1 MSKGKISHE
10 LTEEAYGQIAQSIRA
25 LDSLL
30 PFAINLTVKERRKLH
45 KMGDKSIAFVE
56 KAAQYA
62 DERPDLVPPY
72 LDIPEFKRDL
82 KLARQLKDLLMILEP
97 SVEKISDT
105 YLAAG
110 SDAFLAARRLYSFVK
125 AASDSG
131 APGSD
136 TIAAELKK
144 RYLYRYTNSQEKN
157 GNQEKENQE
166 SNA

>member
-1 MSKGKISHE
+1 MSNEKISFE
-10 LTEEAYGQIAQSIRA
+10 LTEEAYGQIAQSIKA

-30 PFAINLTVKERRKLH
+30 PFAINLTVEERRKLH

-56 KAAQYA
+56 KVAQYA
-62 DERPDLVPPY
+62 SERPDLVPSY
-72 LDIPEFKRDL
+72 LDIKEFKRDL
-82 KLARQLKDLLMILEP
+82 KLARQLKDLLIILEP
-97 SVEKISDT
+97 TVEKISDT

-110 SDAFLAARRLYSFVK
+110 YDAFLAARKLYGFVK
-125 AASDSG
+125 TASDSG

-136 TIAAELKK
+136 TIATELKK
-144 RYLYRYTNSQEKN
+144 RYLRRRSNTLEKN

>member
-1 MSKGKISHE
+1 MSNGKISFE
-10 LTEEAYGQIAQSIRA
+10 MTEEAYGQIAQSIRA

-30 PFAINLTVKERRKLH
+30 TFAINLTVEERLKLH

-56 KAAQYA
+56 KAVQYA

-72 LDIPEFKRDL
+72 LDIPEFKKDL
-82 KLARQLKDLLMILEP
+82 KLARQLKDLLMLLEP

-110 SDAFLAARRLYSFVK
+110 YDAFLAARKLYSFVK
-125 AASDSG
+125 AAADSG

-144 RYLYRYTNSQEKN
+144 RYLRRRSNSQEKN
-157 GNQEKENQE
+157 GNQENENQE
-166 SNA
+166 SNE

>member
-1 MSKGKISHE
+1 

-30 PFAINLTVKERRKLH
+30 PFAINLTVEERRRLH

-62 DERPDLVPPY
+62 DEQPDLVPPY
-72 LDIPEFKRDL
+72 LDIPEFKKDL

-105 YLAAG
+105 YLSAG
-110 SDAFLAARRLYSFVK
+110 SDAFLAARKLYSFVK
-125 AASDSG
+125 TASDSG

-157 GNQEKENQE
+157 GNQENENQE